1 MTCRTKLSRGLAATY
16 RWLVLEFLRA
26 HLPLTDSTSPAV
38 ITPESR
44 RLDSPTDNS
53 EPPSSAKQERE
64 SAYRQILDRG
74 KITWV
79 ATRPFLRILGAGGQ
93 GTVMLAERRGAGRFN
108 LPVALKFFSPRHFGN
123 AKLYDK
129 EMLRQAEVASRVAQI
144 QDDHLV
150 DVHTFIHDS
159 GIFYTE
165 MEWIDGFDLL
175 HILQRDTLD
184 LVHDAVTEGR
194 WKSINSR
201 IVTTGQVASRLKPGM
216 AMAII
221 RECLSGL
228 SALHREGIVHC
239 DLKPSN
245 VMVKRTGQVKIVDI
259 GSAFWV
265 GCPPEGQPCSL
276 EYAAPEILAG
286 YRATT
291 QSDLASLGYML
302 IEMLT
307 GARPFAG
314 LEYPDLVV
322 AKKTLPN
329 QLAGLLPPDEFAF
342 IEPLTRFLR
351 RLIDPDPVKRFATA
365 DEAELS
371 DEGAAGFLNGLVKI
385 DRSQEYA
392 NELRQWI
399 KEMETNPIFDPAT
412 RFGQQAVD
420 TTHLNMNP
428 PKTRIQPANGH
439 PPDDSG
445 GFDLSE

>member
-1 MTCRTKLSRGLAATY
+1 
-16 RWLVLEFLRA
+16 
-26 HLPLTDSTSPAV
+26 
-38 ITPESR
+38 
-44 RLDSPTDNS
+44 
-53 EPPSSAKQERE
+53 
-64 SAYRQILDRG
+64 
-74 KITWV
+74 
-79 ATRPFLRILGAGGQ
+79 
-93 GTVMLAERRGAGRFN
+93 MLAERRGAGRFN
-108 LPVALKFFSPRHFGN
+108 LPVALKFFSPNHFGS
-123 AKLYDK
+123 AKLYDE
-129 EMLRQAEVASRVAQI
+129 EMLRQTEVASRVAQI

-159 GIFYTE
+159 GVYYTE

-175 HILQRDTLD
+175 HILQRDTLE
-184 LVHDAVTEGR
+184 LVHDTVTEGR

-201 IVTTGQVASRLKPGM
+201 IVTSGQVACRLKPGM

-228 SALHREGIVHC
+228 SALHRKGIVHC

-265 GCPPEGQPCSL
+265 GCPPGGQPCSL

-314 LEYPDLVV
+314 LEYPDLIV

-329 QLAGLLPPDEFAF
+329 RLASLLPRDEFAF
-342 IEPLTRFLR
+342 IEPLTRFLQ

-365 DEAELS
+365 GEAELS
-371 DEGAAGFLNGLVKI
+371 DDGAAGFLKELVKI
-385 DRSQEYA
+385 NRSQEYA
-392 NELRQWI
+392 SELRQWI
-399 KEMETNPIFDPAT
+399 TEMETNPLFDPAT
-412 RFGQQAVD
+412 RFGKQAVD
-420 TTHLNMNP
+420 TTHLDMNL
-428 PKTRIQPANGH
+428 PKTQIH
-439 PPDDSG
+439 PGDGRPLDDSG
-445 GFDLSE
+445 GFDL